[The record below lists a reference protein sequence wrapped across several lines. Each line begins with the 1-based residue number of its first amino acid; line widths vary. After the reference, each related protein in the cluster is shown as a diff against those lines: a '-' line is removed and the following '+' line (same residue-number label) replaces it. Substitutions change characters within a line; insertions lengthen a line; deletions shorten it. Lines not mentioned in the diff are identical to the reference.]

1 MRASARAPAA
11 IATLLAA
18 LAVTMTGCD
27 CGGGDDGETD
37 PDPAG
42 DHLVVSLGDS
52 VASGEGN
59 PDGRDPVHW
68 QSRRC
73 HRSLRSGQA
82 LAATE
87 ALGAEAAD
95 RFVSFACSGAQI
107 DVGVLGPYKG
117 IEPRGDGLLKP
128 QVENLANVV
137 EGRTVDAVMVS
148 VGANDVGF
156 LKVVLFCVLVEPCEE
171 KRFDPELPLRRQLEA
186 RERMRVSVPASIERL
201 AEGYRELDAALP
213 EEIPRER
220 VLLVEYFDATS
231 GREGRPCKFGGI
243 SAREFEWARTK
254 LLVPLNEQLRESAEE
269 LGWTLV
275 EGVDE
280 GFAGHGICVRRE
292 DRWVA
297 KLDDSLFEAG
307 SGFTGTF
314 HPNPDGHAA
323 IAERI
328 VPALRPLVNSGD

>member
-1 MRASARAPAA
+1 MIAA
-11 IATLLAA
+11 LLAA
-18 LAVTMTGCD
+18 SALAITA
-27 CGGGDDGETD
+27 CGSDGDTD
-37 PDPAG
+37 ADPAG

-59 PDGRDPVHW
+59 PDGRDPVRW

-107 DVGVLGPYKG
+107 DVGLLAPYRG
-117 IEPRGDGLLKP
+117 IEPRGSEPLKP
-128 QVENLANVV
+128 QVENLAAVAENH
-137 EGRTVDAVMVS
+137 TLDAVMVS

-156 LKVVLFCVLVEPCEE
+156 SKVVLFCQLFEPCEE

-186 RERMRVSVPASIERL
+186 RERMRVSVPASIEGL
-201 AEGYRELDAALP
+201 SEGYRRLDAALP
-213 EEIPRER
+213 DEIPRER
-220 VLLVEYFDATS
+220 ILLVEYFDPA
-231 GREGRPCKFGGI
+231 GGEGGRPCEFGGI
-243 SAREFEWARTK
+243 SRREFGWARTK
-254 LLVPLNEQLRESAEE
+254 LLRPLNEQLRESAEE

-275 EGVDE
+275 DGVDE
-280 GFAGHGICVRRE
+280 SFAGHGVCVQRE
-292 DRWVA
+292 ERWVA
-297 KLDDSLFEAG
+297 RLDDSLFRAG
-307 SGFTGTF
+307 SSFTGTL

-323 IAERI
+323 IAARI
-328 VPALRPLVNSGD
+328 APALRPLVEAGN